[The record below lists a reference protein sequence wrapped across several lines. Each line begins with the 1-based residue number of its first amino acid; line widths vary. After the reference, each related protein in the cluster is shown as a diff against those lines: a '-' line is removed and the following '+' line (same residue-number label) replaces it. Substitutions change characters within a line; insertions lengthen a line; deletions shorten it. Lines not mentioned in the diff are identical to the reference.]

1 MSLVEMSKERL
12 DERAEY
18 RERMLVNVLAASFLT
33 LLIISGYW
41 IVTTLTGGGLAR
53 LAPWAARV
61 VTK

>member
-1 MSLVEMSKERL
+1 MSLVEMSKEHL

-41 IVTTLTGGGLAR
+41 IVTTLTG
-53 LAPWAARV
+53 V
-61 VTK
+61 V